1 MDGAPHDFRYVAA
14 YSRRLLQRLAAIE
27 NHVMTLIRERKK
39 NTIYCTSI
47 HIGNTCS
54 LITALVKLTVLRSHV
69 QCSVYATAIYTA
81 HVNRRYSGV
90 EW

>member
-39 NTIYCTSI
+39 TQS
-47 HIGNTCS
+47 
-54 LITALVKLTVLRSHV
+54 TVQV
-69 QCSVYATAIYTA
+69 YISVIPVA
-81 HVNRRYSGV
+81 
-90 EW
+90 